1 MVVRWARLLG
11 VPQLPVLSSA
21 ATWSSPDAKSVVVL
35 SPSSWRVASVCA
47 AIAGWLP
54 LLELVE
60 LRTKGDRCVKRMK
73 SAATARAVICGV
85 SVFVLT
91 ELINWCAGGRARGEA
106 HTRFESFATTEQ
118 EQ

>member
-85 SVFVLT
+85 HQVFVLADQ
-91 ELINWCAGGRARGEA
+91 LVRRWSSSRRSSCQI
-106 HTRFESFATTEQ
+106 
-118 EQ
+118 